1 MDDIDVPN
9 VSQNTEQE
17 EEEGLEFLSKC
28 LDVQVG
34 INQLNDNIEGEA
46 KKCSHVQKTL
56 ITEII
61 LLHT

>member
-9 VSQNTEQE
+9 VSQNTEQEE

-46 KKCSHVQKTL
+46 KNCTHIQKTL
-56 ITEII
+56 I
-61 LLHT
+61 L